1 MSNELT
7 VLIAAAVGAV
17 WYFNRGAAGSAGEQL
32 IYKAP
37 SVGPVPA
44 AVPLAAPTAA
54 PATPAPSSA
63 ASNLP
68 FIAVLILAAILGYS
82 AFKDKLV
89 TPLMPEGTGILGK
102 AFSTNDDRAQASR
115 DAKRF
120 GRLCLSLGDAI
131 EDDAKLATPFFKN
144 GIQLDD
150 LRRRARIYMFRGGSL
165 QARYP
170 DLPTA
175 VDSFMTARVG
185 TSGGPLDNEQ
195 RRKWVAALRE
205 LGAAAE
211 QASK

>member
-1 MSNELT
+1 MTTEMLL
-7 VLIAAAVGAV
+7 LIAAAVGAV
-17 WYFNRGAAGSAGEQL
+17 WYFNRATGQGFAGGATV
-32 IYKAP
+32 YKAP
-37 SVGPVPA
+37 SFTP
-44 AVPLAAPTAA
+44 
-54 PATPAPSSA
+54 TPAPAPVA
-63 ASNLP
+63 APVAMPSTTSVSNLP
-68 FIAVLILAAILGYS
+68 LIAVLILAAILGYS
-82 AFKDKLV
+82 AFKDRLV

-120 GRLCLSLGDAI
+120 GKLCLSLGDAI
-131 EDDAKLATPFFKN
+131 EDDAKLAKPFFSN
-144 GIQLDD
+144 GVQLDD

-205 LGAAAE
+205 LGGAAE